1 MSIKAVI
8 VEDEAASRETLRSY
22 LTKYCSEVIVV
33 DEADSVKSGLEVIQ
47 KHKPEVVFLDV
58 EMPFGNAFDL
68 LEQVENHDFETIFV
82 TAFDHYAMK
91 ALNFSASYYIL
102 KPIDID
108 ELIKAVNHIS
118 DKLKTKEH
126 SLRTKVLIDN
136 LKIENKQLQKII
148 LPLIDGF
155 EVVQVKTIIRCQA
168 NDNFTQFYFDDGNK
182 QLICRTLKY
191 YEEILT
197 ELDFVRIHKSHLINL
212 HYLRRYKKGKG
223 GQVIMSDGSEIEVSA
238 SKKKEFLERF
248 QERKQ

>member
-1 MSIKAVI
+1 MNIKAVI
-8 VEDEAASRETLRSY
+8 VEDEAASRQTLRSY
-22 LTKYCSEVIVV
+22 LTKYCSQITVIG
-33 DEADSVKSGLEVIQ
+33 EADSVKSGLEVIQ
-47 KHKPEVVFLDV
+47 KHQPEVVFLDV

-68 LEQVENHDFETIFV
+68 LEQVENKDFETIFV

-108 ELIKAVNHIS
+108 ELVKAVDHIS

-155 EVVQVKTIIRCQA
+155 EVVQVKDIIRCQA
-168 NDNFTQFYFDDGNK
+168 NDNFTQFYFTHGNK
-182 QLICRTLKY
+182 LLICRTLKY
-191 YEEILT
+191 YEEILS
-197 ELDFVRIHKSHLINL
+197 ELDFVRIHKSHLINIHHL
-212 HYLRRYKKGKG
+212 KRYKKGKG
-223 GQVIMSDGSEIEVSA
+223 GQVIMVDDSEIEVSA
-238 SKKKEFLERF
+238 SKKKDLLQRF
-248 QERKQ
+248 QTKKQ